1 MKKVFLFVVAMAS
14 FVSLSLVYASDILIE
29 MEYEGHTVVPRSE
42 MPVITASID
51 NGICRTN
58 VKEYSGNVLVAIKDA
73 AGDTLISQME
83 AVFDSTQFV
92 TNVSSLDDGSYT
104 ITYTLE
110 DSTVFAG
117 EFEKE

>member
-1 MKKVFLFVVAMAS
+1 MKKLFLFVVAMAS
-14 FVSLSLVYASDILIE
+14 FMSLSLVYASDIVII
-29 MEYEGHTVVPRSE
+29 MESAGHTAVPRSE
-42 MPVITASID
+42 IPVITASID

-58 VKEYSGNVLVAIKDA
+58 VSEYTGNVLVAIKDV
-73 AGDTLISQME
+73 AGDTLISQTE
-83 AVFDSTQFV
+83 AVFDSTQIV
-92 TNVSSLDDGSYT
+92 TNVSNLDEGSYT